1 MYKRTFLS
9 FGLAFVACA
18 TQALSASFAD
28 AIVAQLTAQGFSN
41 ISVQT
46 TWLGRVQILALRSDG
61 QREIILNPRTG
72 EILRDLWTAA
82 QGHTAYALIDPVGSK
97 GAEPSTQGQ
106 AGTGDSGTGDSRTGD
121 SGSDAGKADP
131 SGGGSDAGTDT
142 PEPPSQDP
150 PEVEHED
157 PQGGN

>member
-1 MYKRTFLS
+1 MYRRTFLS
-9 FGLAFVACA
+9 LGLAFVACA

-28 AIVAQLTAQGFSN
+28 AIVAQLTAQGFRN

-46 TWLGRVQILALRSDG
+46 TWLGRVQILALRTDG

-82 QGHTAYALIDPVGSK
+82 QGQTAYALIDPVGAQ
-97 GAEPSTQGQ
+97 GAEPAAQGQ
-106 AGTGDSGTGDSRTGD
+106 AGTDESSRD
-121 SGSDAGKADP
+121 NSGSDVDKAP
-131 SGGGSDAGTDT
+131 SSGGGSDPGDTET

-150 PEVEHED
+150 PETEHAQDTGE
-157 PQGGN
+157 N

>member
-1 MYKRTFLS
+1 MIAMP
-9 FGLAFVACA
+9 AF
-18 TQALSASFAD
+18 SASFAD
-28 AIVAQLTAQGFSN
+28 AIVAQLTVQGFTN

-82 QGHTAYALIDPVGSK
+82 QGQTAYALIDPVGST
-97 GAEPSTQGQ
+97 GAQPSAQDQ
-106 AGTGDSGTGDSRTGD
+106 AGTVE
-121 SGSDAGKADP
+121 SGSDSSQADP
-131 SGGGSDAGTDT
+131 SGGGSDAGDTGTDT

-150 PEVEHED
+150 PEVQKED
-157 PQGGN
+157 TAGEN